1 MPGRTIV
8 LGLTAEITAEL
19 PADRDALGLLLA
31 ELRQATGDVAQA
43 IDCVESL
50 TPSSPTAVSLAELY
64 ASQDRWGDI
73 VDLTNNLENDDELL
87 TYLLIQRGVAFRELR
102 MFDAA
107 RESLKRALAP
117 RSRPATLRHLGL
129 VERGQCYL
137 AEGKRAMA
145 RKDFQKVLA
154 ENANYPGL
162 ADHLAAV
169 GE

>member
-1 MPGRTIV
+1 
-8 LGLTAEITAEL
+8 
-19 PADRDALGLLLA
+19 
-31 ELRQATGDVAQA
+31 
-43 IDCVESL
+43 
-50 TPSSPTAVSLAELY
+50 
-64 ASQDRWGDI
+64 
-73 VDLTNNLENDDELL
+73 
-87 TYLLIQRGVAFRELR
+87 

-107 RESLKRALAP
+107 RESFKRALAA
-117 RSRPATLRHLGL
+117 RSRPAALRHLAL

-162 ADHLAAV
+162 ADHLVAV